1 MKPADSQAAAP
12 PAVPPAAPATP
23 ANLHAYPRAARIV
36 RTDEFSS
43 VFHLRP
49 VRRSAHFMLYVRPTA
64 LPRARL
70 GIVAAKRFAPRA
82 VTRNTIKR
90 ITREIFRQS
99 SLPGGD
105 CIVRLTRPVN
115 SKADPATSTRLKT
128 TLRSELHDL
137 LHGYFKAAKQPEKPS
152 EKQSEKRPDQPPE
165 NPPGNRS

>member
-1 MKPADSQAAAP
+1 
-12 PAVPPAAPATP
+12 
-23 ANLHAYPRAARIV
+23 
-36 RTDEFSS
+36 
-43 VFHLRP
+43 
-49 VRRSAHFMLYVRPTA
+49 MLYVRPTA